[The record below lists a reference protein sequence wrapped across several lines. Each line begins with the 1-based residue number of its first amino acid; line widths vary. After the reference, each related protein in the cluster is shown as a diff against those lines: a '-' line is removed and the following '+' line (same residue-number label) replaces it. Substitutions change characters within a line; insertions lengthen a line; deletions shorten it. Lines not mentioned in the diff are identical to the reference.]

1 MAGCTACR
9 IEVTNKVY
17 PSGAARATNDV
28 AIFPFAPALLSTII
42 VWPNNGPID
51 SASIRAVLSAVPPG
65 ENPTTKVMGLS
76 GSAADTTLLVRASEI
91 ATNAFFQIGRASCR
105 DRVCTYG

>member
-28 AIFPFAPALLSTII
+28 AIFPFVPALLSPII

-65 ENPTTKVMGLS
+65 QNPPTQGMGLS
-76 GSAADTTLLVRASEI
+76 GSAEDTPLLVRCSDND
-91 ATNAFFQIGRASCR
+91 TNPFFLFQNYMTLFLLSGK
-105 DRVCTYG
+105 